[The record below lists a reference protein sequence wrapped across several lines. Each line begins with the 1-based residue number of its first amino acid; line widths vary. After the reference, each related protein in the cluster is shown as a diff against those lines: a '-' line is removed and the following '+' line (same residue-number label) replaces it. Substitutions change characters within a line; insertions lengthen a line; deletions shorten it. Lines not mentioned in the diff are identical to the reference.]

1 MPTQPSSSAQPPHP
15 ASLPSFLLTTPP
27 PVPPPSEPRL
37 KALYASTAS
46 QRHSNPTGYAAN
58 VSWWSNV
65 LRETLRS
72 GWVNG
77 DVAGHAQRDGADR
90 LVLRVNEAL
99 VGKYEWDGRRPKGL
113 GGIVETLATNPQT
126 TLHPLST
133 FLASP
138 TPLRAPPSI
147 TYRLV
152 GRPLWW
158 ALGQLNPF
166 GGEREVGEDECWK
179 RYGKGREYVH
189 MELLEQS
196 ASAFLSHL
204 TSNPLLSYSSSL
216 FSPTTFRETF
226 GEAAF
231 PGGTKG
237 LPSGKHRL
245 GEKDCEVLMKW
256 LGRDVG
262 VLVRDA
268 HVIKLLEPGENAAE
282 HQITEADR
290 GTLSIIL
297 TLDKLEKQIEDIESQ
312 LVSAQAKA
320 KKHLAANHRSLAMSA
335 LRSKKALDEI
345 LDRRIGAAE
354 QLRGVVRSIDQA
366 KGDVEIMSAYSTSTT
381 TLSNVLRNPKLD
393 AEYIAST
400 TDALSEALA
409 DAHEIDEAVRI
420 GGKIAVG
427 AAGGGVE
434 VEEDELR
441 EELEGM
447 VREEK
452 ERQAREEKER
462 QEREEREKEQKEQ
475 KEKEEEKEKEE
486 RGKLAQTANTAVAVV
501 SGKDESAR
509 REEVLVPSGG
519 SGGSSEDEWKHR
531 YEDAQRREKEEKER
545 AEVERMRRDER
556 RAVAEGE

>member
-1 MPTQPSSSAQPPHP
+1 MTTHPSSSAQPP
-15 ASLPSFLLTTPP
+15 SLPAFLLTTPP

-58 VSWWSNV
+58 VSWWSTV

-77 DVAGHAQRDGADR
+77 DVAGHVQRDGADR
-90 LVLRVNEAL
+90 LVLKVDEAL

-113 GGIVETLATNPQT
+113 GGVVETLATKSSP

-179 RYGKGREYVH
+179 RFGKGREYVH

-196 ASAFLSHL
+196 ASAFVSHL

-216 FSPTTFRETF
+216 FNPTTFRETF

-231 PGGTKG
+231 PGGNKG
-237 LPSGKHRL
+237 LPSGTHRL

-256 LGRDVG
+256 LGRDV
-262 VLVRDA
+262 
-268 HVIKLLEPGENAAE
+268 IKLLEPGENAAE
-282 HQITEADR
+282 HEITEADR

-320 KKHLAANHRSLAMSA
+320 KKHLAANQRSLAMSA
-335 LRSKKALDEI
+335 LRSKKALEEI

-381 TLSNVLRNPKLD
+381 TLSHILRNPKLD

-427 AAGGGVE
+427 AAGGGGE
-434 VEEDELR
+434 LEEEELR

-452 ERQAREEKER
+452 ERQAREEREERERQER
-462 QEREEREKEQKEQ
+462 QEREKREKEQKEQ
-475 KEKEEEKEKEE
+475 KEREEKEKEE
-486 RGKLAQTANTAVAVV
+486 QEKVGQLVNTAAA
-501 SGKDESAR
+501 SGKNESAR
-509 REEVLVPSGG
+509 REEVLVPP
-519 SGGSSEDEWKHR
+519 GGSSEDLWKHR